1 MPYPAYCHLPEGAIL
16 RYDPYEDSIR
26 TLAYPATPSAWDE
39 APLFYGEAPRDGW
52 RHLFGC
58 ECERCRPEEG
68 TQSAGRGSWGSRGWS
83 VKGSEPACAAGRC
96 CATNRST
103 GSTCCPIRQR
113 VV

>member
-1 MPYPAYCHLPEGAIL
+1 MSRGRTTNADGLTLLDARTMPYPAYCHLPEGAIL

-68 TQSAGRGSWGSRGWS
+68 TQSAGRGS
-83 VKGSEPACAAGRC
+83 
-96 CATNRST
+96 
-103 GSTCCPIRQR
+103 
-113 VV
+113 